1 MEMMLVITASSI
13 RQWLN
18 WRERYVVFDNIFK
31 FFKKEEKSK
40 DLAKERLKLVLIHD
54 KANVSPQFLEM
65 VKGEIIKVIKKYM
78 EIDEEALDIQLT
90 KVKSDEGDRIVP
102 QLVANIPI
110 INVKTDSVE
119 AKEIVKETKK
129 EVAIEEEKE
138 KEAKEKT
145 VKATAKPKKA
155 VKK

>member
-1 MEMMLVITASSI
+1 MGNSRVAVPNI

-18 WRERYVVFDNIFK
+18 WREMYIVFDNIFK
-31 FFKKEEKSK
+31 FFRKEEKSK
-40 DLAKERLKLVLIHD
+40 NLAKERLKLVLIHD

-90 KVKSDEGDRIVP
+90 KIKSDEGDRIVP

-110 INVKTDSVE
+110 LNVKTTDIE
-119 AKEIVKETKK
+119 KLNVKPEKK
-129 EVAIEEEKE
+129 EEVLEVEDTSEKE
-138 KEAKEKT
+138 VKAEKT
-145 VKATAKPKKA
+145 KNTTAKKA